1 MISKWWQ
8 TTWDWQAPAVETRSS
23 KSSQRQFE
31 IEFFEGI
38 VRRQADYWEVLSIL
52 GNHYTAAKRYKDGL
66 AVDEILATLRPNDAV
81 VYYNLACSYSL
92 VGSVPMAL
100 DALEKALSLGYRDFL
115 HMMRDKDLAETRKD
129 RRFKNLLSRYV
140 KV

>member
-8 TTWDWQAPAVETRSS
+8 TDWNWQKPEIETGAS
-23 KSSQRQFE
+23 KLSQRQFE

-38 VRRQADYWEVLSIL
+38 ARREPDYWEVLSVL
-52 GNHYTAAKRYKDGL
+52 GNHYTAAKRYEDGL
-66 AVDEILATLRPNDAV
+66 SVDERLAALRPNDAV

-92 VGSVPMAL
+92 VGKVPMAL

-115 HMMRDKDLAETRKD
+115 HMMRDKDLAEARKD
-129 RRFKNLLSRYV
+129 KRFKGLLSRYV

>member
-8 TTWDWQAPAVETRSS
+8 TTWDWHAPAIETKAS
-23 KSSQRQFE
+23 KLSQRQFE

-38 VRRQADYWEVLSIL
+38 VRRQSDYWEVLSVL
-52 GNHYTAAKRYKDGL
+52 GNHYTAAKRYRDGL
-66 AVDEILATLRPNDAV
+66 SVDERLASLRPNDAV

-92 VGSVPMAL
+92 VGSIQPSL

-115 HMMRDKDLAETRKD
+115 HMMRDKDLVAVRKD
-129 RRFKNLLSRYV
+129 KRFKGLLSRYV